1 MYTSHIVLQ
10 RKRYLSGIL
19 MAGLGSILF
28 SGKAILIKLAFT
40 YGANAEIL
48 LALYFGPSIGGNR
61 VKKK

>member
-1 MYTSHIVLQ
+1 MHASNLALQ

-40 YGANAEIL
+40 YGANA
-48 LALYFGPSIGGNR
+48 
-61 VKKK
+61 